1 MYYIYPFKGDDFRTF
16 VNMVSR
22 SALFWFRK
30 FGGTSSVL
38 YIYPFQGDDF
48 RTFVNM
54 VTRSALFCSL
64 LKFCLQRNPLSVNKK
79 HAQFYGF
86 LETPVKGYFKFSW
99 IKLGIADKKLFT
111 ACQKSACC

>member
-1 MYYIYPFKGDDFRTF
+1 MYYI
-16 VNMVSR
+16 
-22 SALFWFRK
+22 
-30 FGGTSSVL
+30 

-86 LETPVKGYFKFSW
+86 LETPVKDYFKFSW
-99 IKLGIADKKLFT
+99 IELGIADKKLFT
-111 ACQKSACC
+111 ACQKGNHLRDGSLFMGMTGSDKK